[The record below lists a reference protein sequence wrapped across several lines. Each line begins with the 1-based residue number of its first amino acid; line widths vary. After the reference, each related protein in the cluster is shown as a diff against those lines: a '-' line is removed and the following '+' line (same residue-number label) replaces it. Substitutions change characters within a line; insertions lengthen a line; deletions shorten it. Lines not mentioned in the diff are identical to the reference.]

1 MAQAAA
7 RRELRERQAS
17 QGVPPQVPLA
27 PSSLPVLA
35 RVSRREPPVR
45 ELQLA
50 LALQAQA
57 SRLRAPE
64 HVVLTEP
71 PLALGPLAS
80 PPLVDELGQP
90 DEQQGPPLV
99 PGPLAAAQLPSQPPL
114 SPSARLPPRF
124 PRRLHPA
131 DDA

>member
-1 MAQAAA
+1 MAQDAA

-64 HVVLTEP
+64 HGVLAEP
-71 PLALGPLAS
+71 PLGPLAS
-80 PPLVDELGQP
+80 PPLVDEPGQP